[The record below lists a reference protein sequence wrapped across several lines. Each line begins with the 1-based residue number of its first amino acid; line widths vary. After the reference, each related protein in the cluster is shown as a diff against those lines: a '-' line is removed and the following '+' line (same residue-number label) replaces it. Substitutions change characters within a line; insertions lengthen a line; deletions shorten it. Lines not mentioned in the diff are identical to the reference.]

1 MSHAKKQMRLALPLA
16 VISALVLSGSG
27 MTQSGPQDLTRADK
41 LYYQGQFDESA
52 VLYTQAAKNDPAAY
66 GAILKL
72 GRIFLLRNNLEEA
85 EKWLKKAMAL
95 KAQEKEP
102 RALMGEVLYR
112 RNEYVQ
118 AAPFFAAIGQK
129 AKAEKLMAFKDKTP
143 FLIESGPD
151 VSSLA
156 FIQTDPLPIIKV
168 TVNGQEGRFLIDT
181 GAWELHVLPA
191 FAEKCGLKPLTE
203 KQIGVYAGGRQA
215 ASSSSVADRVLLGEF
230 SLRHVPVVLPERA
243 GSPLPIDGIVGTV
256 VLYRFLF
263 TLDYPGGRLILR
275 RNTPELSRAL
285 QAESEKA
292 GAFRMP
298 FWLAGDH
305 FIFARGTANSAG
317 PYLFLVDSG
326 MAGGGFSCPEYMV
339 REAKIEL
346 PKEGFQGMGGGG
358 PITVYPFMV
367 DLTLGEARNEK
378 VRGLYGALPPGSEDR
393 FGFRSG
399 GLISHGFFRP
409 FAVTFDFQTMTM
421 SLQEPAQT
429 NGSEKSSLFG
439 AHNTQ

>member
-1 MSHAKKQMRLALPLA
+1 MSRAKKQNGLTMSLTVIAALSL
-16 VISALVLSGSG
+16 LLSGSG
-27 MTQSGPQDLTRADK
+27 IAQTATQDLTQADK
-41 LYYQGQFDESA
+41 LYQQGQFAE
-52 VLYTQAAKNDPAAY
+52 AAQIYARAAQNDPVAY
-66 GAILKL
+66 GAVL
-72 GRIFLLRNNLEEA
+72 GMGRTALLRNDLEEA
-85 EKWLKKAMAL
+85 EKWLKKALAL
-95 KAQEKEP
+95 KPQEREP
-102 RALMGEVLYR
+102 QALMGEVLYR
-112 RNEYVQ
+112 RNEYFL
-118 AAPFFAAIGQK
+118 AAPFFEAIGQK
-129 AKAEKLMAFKDKTP
+129 AKAEKLRAFQGKTP

-151 VSSLA
+151 ISVLE

-191 FAEKCGLKPLTE
+191 FAEKCGLKPLAQ
-203 KQIGVYAGGRQA
+203 KQTGVYAGGRQG

-256 VLYRFLF
+256 VFYRFLF
-263 TLDYPGGRLILR
+263 TLDYPGGRLVLR
-275 RNTPELSRAL
+275 RNTAEMSKAV

-305 FIFARGTANSAG
+305 FIFARGTANGAG

-326 MAGGGFSCPEYMV
+326 MAGGGFSCPEYV
-339 REAKIEL
+339 VKEAKIEL

-358 PITVYPFMV
+358 PITVYPFTV
-367 DLTLGEARNEK
+367 DLTLGEARHDK
-378 VRGLYGALPPGSEDR
+378 VRGMYGALPPGSGDR
-393 FGFRSG
+393 LGFRTG

-409 FAVTFDFQTMTM
+409 FAVTFDFQTMTLY
-421 SLQEPAQT
+421 LQKPAQAT
-429 NGSEKSSLFG
+429 TSEKK
-439 AHNTQ
+439 

>member
-1 MSHAKKQMRLALPLA
+1 MMSQTMKQIKLVMQLTAIAALTL
-16 VISALVLSGSG
+16 LLSGNG
-27 MTQSGPQDLTRADK
+27 MAQTAAPDLTQADK
-41 LYYQGQFDESA
+41 LYYQGQFSEAA
-52 VLYTQAAKNDPAAY
+52 VLYSQAAENDPAAY

-72 GRIFLLRNNLEEA
+72 GRISLLGNDLEEA
-85 EKWLKKAMAL
+85 EKWLKKALAL

-102 RALMGEVLYR
+102 QALMGELLYR
-112 RNEYVQ
+112 RNEYSK
-118 AAPFFAAIGQK
+118 AAPFFEAIGQK

-191 FAEKCGLKPLTE
+191 FAEKCGLKPLAE
-203 KQIGVYAGGRQA
+203 KQTGVYAGGRQA
-215 ASSSSVADRVLLGEF
+215 VSSSSVADRVLLGEF

-275 RNTPELSRAL
+275 RNTTEIAKTVQDEMAKTSAIH
-285 QAESEKA
+285 
-292 GAFRMP
+292 MP

-305 FIFARGTANSAG
+305 FIFARGTANNAG
-317 PYLFLVDSG
+317 PYLFHVDTG
-326 MAGGGFSCPEYMV
+326 MAGGGFGCPEHV
-339 REAKIEL
+339 VKEAKIEL

-358 PITVYPFMV
+358 PITVYPFTV
-367 DLTLGEARNEK
+367 DLTLGEARREK
-378 VRGLYGALPPGSEDR
+378 VQGMYGALPPGSEDR
-393 FGFRSG
+393 FGFRTG
-399 GLISHGFFRP
+399 GIISHGFFRP
-409 FAVTFDFQTMTM
+409 FTVTFDFQAMT
-421 SLQEPAQT
+421 LYLRQPVLNKPIKKE
-429 NGSEKSSLFG
+429 
-439 AHNTQ
+439 